1 MKKVHVLASQ
11 VKLFIEQTTKYPDIA
26 QVLAAYNYD
35 EQEMQKG
42 NDLLV
47 EMLLRQVA
55 QQKEY
60 GEQLEATDDLD
71 KAKDDAWDLY
81 MKHTKIARAALKDNR
96 GAMKLLSLNGARERK
111 GLVWLEQARIFYVN
125 ADQMSAVL
133 HKVGINKSEI
143 ERANVM
149 IQAVQEAVS
158 KRKKEM
164 DEACLSTQDK
174 YEAVADMEAWMSDL
188 KSIARIAFKNQ
199 PDKLRTLGIKPVQK
213 RK

>member
-26 QVLAAYNYD
+26 QVLATYNYD
-35 EQEMQKG
+35 AQEMQKG
-42 NDLLV
+42 NGLLV
-47 EMLLRQVA
+47 EMLLRQDA

-60 GEQLEATDDLD
+60 GEQFEATDSLY
-71 KAKDDAWDLY
+71 KAKDEAWALY
-81 MKHTKIARAALKDNR
+81 MKHTQIARAALKDNR
-96 GAMKLLSLNGARERK
+96 GAIKLLSLNGSRERT
-111 GLVWLEQARIFYVN
+111 GLVWLEQARIFYANV
-125 ADQMSAVL
+125 DQMSAVL

-143 ERANVM
+143 ERGNVM

-158 KRKKEM
+158 KQKKET

-174 YEAVADMEAWMSDL
+174 YEAMADMKAWISDL
-188 KSIARIAFKNQ
+188 KGIARIAFKNQ
-199 PDKLRTLGIKPVQK
+199 PDKLRILGIKPTRK